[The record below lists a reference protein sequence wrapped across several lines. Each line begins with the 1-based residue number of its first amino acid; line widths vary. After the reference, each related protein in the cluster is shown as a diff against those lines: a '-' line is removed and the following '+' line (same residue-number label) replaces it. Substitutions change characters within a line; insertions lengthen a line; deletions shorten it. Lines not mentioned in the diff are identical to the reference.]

1 MCGGGDSGPATIKD
15 TAAQKKLAEL
25 AAKRFNLYQ
34 QYFVPLENQ
43 YIADIFSLGDDS
55 SFQSVDSFINALQ
68 QPEYQAT
75 RKGIEA
81 EAFAKGMDPT
91 SGQYRGAVS
100 NVLTASGRGGALG
113 AAEALSGLVDRKY
126 QGLQNII
133 QMGQGQS
140 GKAIAGLGDVAS
152 LALERAKAEG
162 KTAAAEYLGQQQ
174 LLGTAVGSGVG
185 LYLAG
190 GGFSDTA

>member
-1 MCGGGDSGPATIKD
+1 M
-15 TAAQKKLAEL
+15 L
-25 AAKRFNLYQ
+25 
-34 QYFVPLENQ
+34 
-43 YIADIFSLGDDS
+43 
-55 SFQSVDSFINALQ
+55 LQ
-68 QPEYQAT
+68 V
-75 RKGIEA
+75 
-81 EAFAKGMDPT
+81 F
-91 SGQYRGAVS
+91 
-100 NVLTASGRGGALG
+100 L
-113 AAEALSGLVDRKY
+113 LV
-126 QGLQNII
+126 NII